1 MADPLKLGVLISGSG
16 SNLQS
21 IIDHIEKGS
30 LNAIIKIV
38 ISNNPDAY
46 GITRANKH
54 CLPVLVLKH
63 EDFKTRE
70 DFDLELIEALKNN
83 HVQLVVLA
91 GFMRILTPAFLRA
104 FPQRIINIHPAL
116 LPAFPGTHVQKQA
129 LEYGV
134 KFSGCTV
141 HFVDEGVDTGAIII
155 QSVLPV
161 HDDDTEETLAA
172 RILKEEHRIYPQAIQ
187 FYADGKIQIDGR
199 KVRIKSANKP
209 SIPALHN
216 PPLAGDCETPI
227 PKAKR
232 SGIGKLNNPAK
243 RRV

>member
-1 MADPLKLGVLISGSG
+1 MSGLLKLGVLISGNG

-30 LNAIIKIV
+30 LKAIIKIV

-46 GITRANKH
+46 GITRAKKH
-54 CLPVLVLKH
+54 GLPVLVLRH
-63 EDFKTRE
+63 EDFKNRE
-70 DFDLELIEALKNN
+70 DFDLELIKTLQNN

-104 FPQRIINIHPAL
+104 FPQKIINIHPAL

-141 HFVDEGVDTGAIII
+141 HFVDGGVDTGPIII
-155 QSVLPV
+155 QSALPV
-161 HDDDTEETLAA
+161 HDDDTLSLIHISE
-172 RILKEEHRIYPQAIQ
+172 
-187 FYADGKIQIDGR
+187 
-199 KVRIKSANKP
+199 
-209 SIPALHN
+209 
-216 PPLAGDCETPI
+216 
-227 PKAKR
+227 
-232 SGIGKLNNPAK
+232 
-243 RRV
+243 

>member
-30 LNAIIKIV
+30 INAVIKIV

-46 GITRANKH
+46 GLIRAKKH
-54 CLPVLVLKH
+54 GLPVLIFKH
-63 EDFKTRE
+63 ENFKTRE
-70 DFDLELIEALKNN
+70 DFDLELIQAFKNSN
-83 HVQLVVLA
+83 VELVVLA
-91 GFMRILTPAFLRA
+91 GFMRILTSAFLRE
-104 FPQRIINIHPAL
+104 FPKRIINIHPAL
-116 LPAFPGTHVQKQA
+116 LPAFPGTHVQKKA

-141 HFVDEGVDTGAIII
+141 HFVDEGVDTGPIII

-161 HDDDTEETLAA
+161 QDDDTEETLAA

-187 FYADGKIQIDGR
+187 FYADGKIEIDGR
-199 KVRIKSANKP
+199 RVKIKSANNTSFP
-209 SIPALHN
+209 VLYN
-216 PPLAGDCETPI
+216 PPLVG
-227 PKAKR
+227 
-232 SGIGKLNNPAK
+232 
-243 RRV
+243 V

>member
-1 MADPLKLGVLISGSG
+1 MFMADPLKLGVLISGSG

-30 LNAIIKIV
+30 LNAVIKIV

-46 GITRANKH
+46 GITRAKKH
-54 CLPVLVLKH
+54 GLPVQVFNH
-63 EDFKTRE
+63 QNFKSRE
-70 DFDLELIEALKNN
+70 DFDLELIKSLQDNQ
-83 HVQLVVLA
+83 VQLVVLA
-91 GFMRILTPAFLRA
+91 GFMRILTPAFLQA

-116 LPAFPGTHVQKQA
+116 LPAFPGTSVQKQA

-141 HFVDEGVDTGAIII
+141 HFVDEGVDTGPIII

-161 HDDDTEETLAA
+161 YGDDTEETLAA

-187 FYADGKIQIDGR
+187 FYADGKIEIDGR
-199 KVRIKSANKP
+199 KVKIKSTNKT
-209 SIPALHN
+209 SLPALHN
-216 PPLAGDCETPI
+216 PPLAGY
-227 PKAKR
+227 
-232 SGIGKLNNPAK
+232 
-243 RRV
+243 